1 MAGIGDYLKQVRQQ
15 RGYSLEE
22 MNRLT
27 NIHTKYLYL
36 LENDRFDL
44 LPSPFY
50 AKAFLRTYAKSL
62 GIDAKPLLD
71 HLDKLFKNNMNT
83 HKSVRNTATSPH
95 MLPRHN
101 KNLLPSS
108 SREKLPE
115 DSLPGK
121 APKLNADRQSSGQTQ
136 FRNQTHNRM
145 SRSLTNSQRIPDTP
159 SPNMNKNTDPNM
171 GQRMNQP
178 SNMNP
183 NTGPNMNPNT
193 IPNMNV
199 NPNMQQSHTASQKI
213 QPTTGPEQQVSQST
227 MSFPPL
233 EATQQHLLTPRR
245 VAMAAKEWKDK
256 GKKVTLRKKR
266 YKIIAVAVGALLLL
280 GGGFYFFFMSH
291 DPASQRT
298 NNNNTVSDVYG
309 GTTPEA
315 ANAESKNTPVLVE
328 GEASTD
334 GQQYLIKNVDKLEV
348 VLKGRNG
355 ESTLLYAPTSKDEP
369 KELTLKQGQTVTLDT
384 AGKNFIWFRLGTP
397 SNVEIL
403 VNGQQINT
411 DAQDAEKSYIVKV
424 E

>member
-101 KNLLPSS
+101 KMLLPTSTK
-108 SREKLPE
+108 EKAPGGKAFYPE
-115 DSLPGK
+115 AGRQGNQAHFRNRIAKQGYNQKNRPLVNPQRRPDLPGQVK
-121 APKLNADRQSSGQTQ
+121 N
-136 FRNQTHNRM
+136 
-145 SRSLTNSQRIPDTP
+145 
-159 SPNMNKNTDPNM
+159 PNMNLNTTFD
-171 GQRMNQP
+171 MNPKHSQSTSP
-178 SNMNP
+178 DINQNINRDMYSNMQMSHMAP
-183 NTGPNMNPNT
+183 RNT
-193 IPNMNV
+193 
-199 NPNMQQSHTASQKI
+199 S
-213 QPTTGPEQQVSQST
+213 PTTGPQQQVPQST

-245 VAMAAKEWKDK
+245 VAMAAKEMKEQ
-256 GKKVTLRKKR
+256 GKKISLRKKR
-266 YKIIAVAVGALLLL
+266 AKIIAVAVGALLLL
-280 GGGFYFFFMSH
+280 GGGFYYFFMDREQATRSN
-291 DPASQRT
+291 DETSAT
-298 NNNNTVSDVYG
+298 TVYEGATLGDV
-309 GTTPEA
+309 
-315 ANAESKNTPVLVE
+315 NAESKNIPTLVE

-334 GQQYLIKNVDKLEV
+334 AYVGQQYLIKNVDKLEV

-369 KELTLKQGQTVTLDT
+369 KRLTIKQGQTVTLDT
-384 AGKNFIWFRLGTP
+384 AGKNYIWFRLGTP

>member
-83 HKSVRNTATSPH
+83 HKSVRSTAASPH
-95 MLPRHN
+95 MLPSHN
-101 KNLLPSS
+101 KNFLPTS
-108 SREKLPE
+108 SRGKSPE

-121 APKLNADRQSSGQTQ
+121 AAQSNADRQTSGQTH
-136 FRNQTHNRM
+136 FRNQSHNRM
-145 SRSLTNSQRIPDTP
+145 SRPLTNSQRIPVTP
-159 SPNMNKNTDPNM
+159 GPNMDKSTSSNM
-171 GQRMNQP
+171 SQKMNQT
-178 SNMNP
+178 S
-183 NTGPNMNPNT
+183 PNMNPN
-193 IPNMNV
+193 
-199 NPNMQQSHTASQKI
+199 MQLSHTASQKV
-213 QPTTGPEQQVSQST
+213 QPTTGPQQQVPQST

-245 VAMAAKEWKDK
+245 VAMAAKELKDK

-280 GGGFYFFFMSH
+280 GGGFYFFFM
-291 DPASQRT
+291 DQASQST
-298 NNNNTVSDVYG
+298 NNNNPAAGVYG

-315 ANAESKNTPVLVE
+315 ANAESKNTPALVE

-369 KELTLKQGQTVTLDT
+369 KELTIKQGQTVTLDT
-384 AGKNFIWFRLGTP
+384 AGKNYIWFRLGTP

>member
-71 HLDKLFKNNMNT
+71 HLDKLLKNKMPSR
-83 HKSVRNTATSPH
+83 KPVRNTVTSPQI
-95 MLPRHN
+95 LPRYN
-101 KNLLPSS
+101 KNFLPTSP
-108 SREKLPE
+108 RGKLPE
-115 DSLPGK
+115 GSVTGK
-121 APKLNADRQSSGQTQ
+121 ASYPGDERQTTGQNHY
-136 FRNQTHNRM
+136 RNQSAGTRHNRM
-145 SRSLTNSQRIPDTP
+145 NMPMTDTQRIPVMPNSGMNPNTN
-159 SPNMNKNTDPNM
+159 PNMN
-171 GQRMNQP
+171 
-178 SNMNP
+178 NMNP
-183 NTGPNMNPNT
+183 NTNPN
-193 IPNMNV
+193 IRQNLQPPYMAPKNV
-199 NPNMQQSHTASQKI
+199 S
-213 QPTTGPEQQVSQST
+213 PTTGPQHEVPQST

-233 EATQQHLLTPRR
+233 EATQQHLLTPRS
-245 VAMAAKEWKDK
+245 VAMAAKELQNK

-266 YKIIAVAVGALLLL
+266 YKIIAIAVGALLLL
-280 GGGFYFFFMSH
+280 GGGFYYFFMDH
-291 DPASQRT
+291 DKASQST
-298 NNNNTVSDVYG
+298 NNNTA
-309 GTTPEA
+309 TTDIYSGASFENV
-315 ANAESKNTPVLVE
+315 NAESKKTPALVE

-334 GQQYLIKNVDKLEV
+334 PKVGQTYLIRNVDKLEV
-348 VLKGRNG
+348 VLKGRSG
-355 ESTLLYAPTSKDEP
+355 TSTLLYAPTPNDKP
-369 KELTLKQGQTVTLDT
+369 KELTLKERQTVTLDT
-384 AGKNFIWFRLGTP
+384 AGKNYIWFRLGTP

>member
-36 LENDRFDL
+36 LENDQFDL

-62 GIDAKPLLD
+62 GVDAKPLLD
-71 HLDKLFKNNMNT
+71 HLDKLFRKNI
-83 HKSVRNTATSPH
+83 KSARNTAASPH
-95 MLPRHN
+95 MLPRYN
-101 KNLLPSS
+101 KNFLPTSTGGKG
-108 SREKLPE
+108 KLPE
-115 DSLPGK
+115 GFKPEK
-121 APKLNADRQSSGQTQ
+121 APGAADRQTESQLPFGVRSAKQG
-136 FRNQTHNRM
+136 HNW
-145 SRSLTNSQRIPDTP
+145 SLTDPNRIPVMRD
-159 SPNMNKNTDPNM
+159 SNMNKNTKI
-171 GQRMNQP
+171 
-178 SNMNP
+178 
-183 NTGPNMNPNT
+183 TGPNMRQN
-193 IPNMNV
+193 IGQNMNQNTNV
-199 NPNMQQSHTASQKI
+199 SINQNKQLSHMASQNDS
-213 QPTTGPEQQVSQST
+213 PTTGPQQVPQST

-245 VAMAAKEWKDK
+245 VAMAAKELQNK

-266 YKIIAVAVGALLLL
+266 YRIVAVAVGALLLL
-280 GGGFYFFFMSH
+280 GGVFYFFFMDRDGAPQS
-291 DPASQRT
+291 D
-298 NNNNTVSDVYG
+298 NNTLKTDVYNG
-309 GTTPEA
+309 ATSGDV
-315 ANAESKNTPVLVE
+315 NAGSKKMPALVE

-334 GQQYLIKNVDKLEV
+334 PYVGQQYLIRNVDKLEV

-355 ESTLLYAPTSKDEP
+355 ESTLLYAPTSKDTP

-384 AGKNFIWFRLGTP
+384 AGKNYIWFRLGTP
-397 SNVEIL
+397 SHVEIL